1 MENSTDSQILYEPT
15 QQRRVRLKKRL
26 KQIKLIL
33 VSIWNPT
40 REEHLTT
47 DEFDVE
53 HQKFIPQ
60 VATVWKVKM
69 LVIAFNLVTCLMFT
83 INFRKASFFLT
94 ALLPITVP
102 WIDKYTWL
110 RYIVNGFLTNEPKY
124 FIYFFVTFGLH
135 LLIFAAWT
143 AGLLWNSVGWYLL
156 LIDPKH
162 YGLLLSFFIV
172 FNSTLLTFYVI
183 LIFTLYIQ
191 LARHYRAMR
200 KRAQIDANE
209 FQRLLPNE
217 VISSGY
223 IEVP

>member
-1 MENSTDSQILYEPT
+1 MENSTDSQILYDPT
-15 QQRRVRLKKRL
+15 QRQRIKRL

-69 LVIAFNLVTCLMFT
+69 LVIAFNLFTCLIFT

-94 ALLPITVP
+94 ALLSVAVP

-110 RYIVNGFLTNEPKY
+110 RFVVNGFLTNDPKY
-124 FIYFFVTFGLH
+124 FTYFFVTFGLH

-162 YGLLLSFFIV
+162 YDLLLSFLIV
-172 FNSTLLTFYVI
+172 FNSTLLSVYVI
-183 LIFTLYIQ
+183 LIFKLFVQ
-191 LARHYRAMR
+191 LARHVRAMR
-200 KRAQIDANE
+200 KRSRPEGNE

-217 VISSGY
+217 EIGN
-223 IEVP
+223 EV

>member
-1 MENSTDSQILYEPT
+1 MENSTDSQILYQPT
-15 QQRRVRLKKRL
+15 QPTSARARL
-26 KQIKLIL
+26 KQLKLIL

-53 HQKFIPQ
+53 HQRFIPQ

-69 LVIAFNLVTCLMFT
+69 LVIAFNLFTCLLFT

-94 ALLPITVP
+94 ALLSISVP

-110 RYIVNGFLTNEPKY
+110 RFIVNGFLTNEPKY
-124 FIYFFVTFGLH
+124 FHLFFATFGVHILTF
-135 LLIFAAWT
+135 IAWT

-156 LIDPKH
+156 LIDPKN
-162 YGLLLSFFIV
+162 YGLLLSFLIV
-172 FNSTLLTFYVI
+172 FNSTLLSVYVI
-183 LIFTLYIQ
+183 LICMLYVKLI
-191 LARHYRAMR
+191 RHVRAMHQQ
-200 KRAQIDANE
+200 AHDLANTNE

-217 VISSGY
+217 ETNGGY
-223 IEVP
+223 NEV